1 MRLFEWVVP
10 QHTRY
15 TVAHAA
21 GSVTHISTEYNAGS
35 TTHLLIQF
43 TTRVVAKRVD
53 YRDQ

>member
-1 MRLFEWVVP
+1 MRLFEWVFP

-35 TTHLLIQF
+35 TTHLLIQL
-43 TTRVVAKRVD
+43 TTRMVAKCID